1 LPAVGSRQLPV
12 ECSQLPSEPLTCNLF
27 AFRSCCCWVADVAV
41 GIAVALG
48 VAAGKQEA
56 FDICMAGLCGDFW
69 FSICQWISS

>member
-1 LPAVGSRQLPV
+1 
-12 ECSQLPSEPLTCNLF
+12 LF
-27 AFRSCCCWVADVAV
+27 AFRSCCCWVDDVAVAV

-48 VAAGKQEA
+48 VAAEKQEA